1 VTDKPSRQTR
11 AVRAAV
17 DADERFGA
25 VMPPIYLSSS
35 FTFAG
40 FGEPRAYDY
49 TRTGNP
55 TRDDLAAA
63 INALEGGAGATVTG
77 SGMAAIHLALQL
89 LDPGDLLIGPV
100 DCYGG
105 TYRLLRRCAA
115 RGLFRVELVDQT
127 DDGALQ
133 AALAKNPRLLWVE
146 TPTNPLL
153 RVVDLARVTALG
165 HEAGA
170 LVAVDN
176 TFLSPAL
183 QRPLEF
189 AADLVVHSTTKYLN
203 GHSDALGGAVVAA
216 TDELHACMQQWANTL
231 GLSGPPF
238 DSYLTLRGLRTLHV
252 RLRQHEANARALAE
266 CLKAHRAVRAVHY
279 PGLPDSPWHALASRQ
294 QRGFGGML
302 SFELG
307 GGEAAARRF
316 VESLQLFSLA
326 VSLGGVESLVCHPPS
341 MSHATY
347 DEAALAAAGISPGLV
362 RLSAGIEATEDLLRD
377 VEQALEA
384 AGAA

>member
-1 VTDKPSRQTR
+1 MTDKPSRQTR

>member
-1 VTDKPSRQTR
+1 MTDKPSRQTR

-238 DSYLTLRGLRTLHV
+238 DSY
-252 RLRQHEANARALAE
+252 
-266 CLKAHRAVRAVHY
+266 
-279 PGLPDSPWHALASRQ
+279 
-294 QRGFGGML
+294 
-302 SFELG
+302 
-307 GGEAAARRF
+307 
-316 VESLQLFSLA
+316 
-326 VSLGGVESLVCHPPS
+326 
-341 MSHATY
+341 
-347 DEAALAAAGISPGLV
+347 
-362 RLSAGIEATEDLLRD
+362 
-377 VEQALEA
+377 
-384 AGAA
+384 

>member
-1 VTDKPSRQTR
+1 
-11 AVRAAV
+11 
-17 DADERFGA
+17 
-25 VMPPIYLSSS
+25 
-35 FTFAG
+35 
-40 FGEPRAYDY
+40 
-49 TRTGNP
+49 
-55 TRDDLAAA
+55 
-63 INALEGGAGATVTG
+63 
-77 SGMAAIHLALQL
+77 
-89 LDPGDLLIGPV
+89 
-100 DCYGG
+100 
-105 TYRLLRRCAA
+105 
-115 RGLFRVELVDQT
+115 
-127 DDGALQ
+127 
-133 AALAKNPRLLWVE
+133 
-146 TPTNPLL
+146 
-153 RVVDLARVTALG
+153 
-165 HEAGA
+165 
-170 LVAVDN
+170 
-176 TFLSPAL
+176 
-183 QRPLEF
+183 
-189 AADLVVHSTTKYLN
+189 
-203 GHSDALGGAVVAA
+203 LGGAVVAA